1 MLPLIGLSATKRQP
15 DHPLLFGKASLVIG
29 VLGKSPSVVGE
40 AAISTGDELDAALR
54 KASVALDAKPAYFL
68 IALVANVHAQY
79 FQALT
84 LHYSNAE
91 LRLYDATFRSDTL
104 DIITH
109 KPLFTEF
116 DMRYTWSGIKGIGRM
131 WFEIEINH
139 QHEEGHAIQSRSGY
153 SVRVGLR
160 AFGQTLLATGDKLE

>member
-1 MLPLIGLSATKRQP
+1 MIGLSTTARQP
-15 DHPLLFGKASLVIG
+15 AHPLLVGKASLVIG
-29 VLGKSPSVVGE
+29 VRGKSPSVGGE

-54 KASVALDAKPAYFL
+54 KARIALDAKPAYLL

-79 FQALT
+79 FQALSI
-84 LHYSNAE
+84 HHSNGE
-91 LRLYDATFRSDTL
+91 LRLYDTTFRSDTL
-104 DIITH
+104 NIITH

-116 DMRYTWSGIKGIGRM
+116 DMRYTWDGIKGIGRL

-139 QHEEGHAIQSRSGY
+139 PQEQGHAIQSRSGY
-153 SVRVGLR
+153 SVRVALR